1 MKISKFGGLIAAAS
15 KKAALP
21 MLRIG
26 TIPVIKRIVI
36 SFQQAGIFPIV
47 IITGADED
55 EVKYQLSNYGV
66 IFIAN
71 EQPEYPQLL
80 DSIKIGLRYLSGK
93 CDRIAFTPVN
103 IPMFMPDTLIRLINM
118 EGEIVTPSYHGHGGH
133 PVIISERIIP
143 DILAYEGGDGLRG
156 LIRSLEEKRKW
167 LPVEDKGI
175 LTSVHNEEQLQAR
188 LSEHN
193 HAILHP
199 VVHISIERETAFFNA
214 RLKLL
219 LFLISDTHNM
229 RKACSAMSLSYGKAW
244 DMINRLELE
253 LGYPVVERRQG
264 GKHGGNTVLTER
276 GTAFLLA
283 YQNFEEEVFHFTQ
296 SRFQESFLMTEIVAV
311 KPQAE

>member
-26 TIPVIKRIVI
+26 TIPIIKRIVI

-47 IITGADED
+47 IITGADEE

-71 EQPEYPQLL
+71 EQPDYPQLL
-80 DSIKIGLRYLSGK
+80 DSIKIGLQYLSGK
-93 CDRIAFTPVN
+93 CDRIAFAPVN
-103 IPMFMPDTLIRLINM
+103 VPMFMPDTLIRLKNM
-118 EGEIVTPSYHGHGGH
+118 DGDIVTPSYHGQGGH
-133 PVIISERIIP
+133 PIILSEQIIP
-143 DILAYEGGDGLRG
+143 NILAYEGKDGLRG
-156 LIRSLEEKRKW
+156 LIRLLDEKRKW

-193 HAILHP
+193 HALLHP
-199 VVHISIERETAFFNA
+199 VIRMSIERENAFFNA

-229 RKACSAMSLSYGKAW
+229 RKACGAISLSYGKAW

-264 GKHGGNTVLTER
+264 GKHGGNTVLTAR

-283 YQNFEEEVFHFTQ
+283 YQNFEEEIFHFTQ
-296 SRFQESFLMTEIVAV
+296 SRFQELFLTTKIL
-311 KPQAE
+311 

>member
-1 MKISKFGGLIAAAS
+1 MKISKYGGLIAAAS

-26 TIPVIKRIVI
+26 AIPVIKRIVI

-55 EVKYQLSNYGV
+55 EVKYQLSSYGV

-80 DSIKIGLRYLSGK
+80 DSVKIGLQYLSGK

-103 IPMFMPDTLIRLINM
+103 IPMFMPDTLLRLINM
-118 EGEIVTPSYHGHGGH
+118 EGEIITPSYHGQGGH
-133 PVIISERIIP
+133 PVMISESVIP
-143 DILAYEGGDGLRG
+143 DILAYKGEDGLRG
-156 LIRSLEEKRKW
+156 LIHSLREKRKW

-175 LTSVHNEEQLQAR
+175 LTSVHNEEQLRSR

-229 RKACSAMSLSYGKAW
+229 RKACGAMSLSYGKAW

-253 LGYPVVERRQG
+253 LGYSVVERRQG

-276 GTAFLLA
+276 GTAFLLT
-283 YQNFEEEVFHFTQ
+283 YQNFEEEVFHFTH
-296 SRFQESFLMTEIVAV
+296 SRFQESFLITKIL
-311 KPQAE
+311 

>member
-21 MLRIG
+21 MLQIG
-26 TIPVIKRIVI
+26 TIPIIKRIVI

-47 IITGADED
+47 IITGVDEK

-66 IFIAN
+66 IFIPN
-71 EQPEYPQLL
+71 EQPEHPQLL
-80 DSIKIGLRYLSGK
+80 DSVKIGLQYLSGK
-93 CDRIAFTPVN
+93 CDRVAFAPVN
-103 IPMFMPDTLIRLINM
+103 VPMFTPDTLIQLKNTKGDI
-118 EGEIVTPSYHGHGGH
+118 ITPSYHGCGGH
-133 PVIISERIIP
+133 PVILSENVIP
-143 DILAYEGGDGLRG
+143 NILSYDGGNGLRG
-156 LIRSLEEKRKW
+156 AIQAMEGRRVW

-188 LSEHN
+188 LAEHN
-193 HAILHP
+193 NAILHP
-199 VVHISIERETAFFNA
+199 VIHMSIERETSFFNA

-244 DMINRLELE
+244 DMINRLEIE
-253 LGYPVVERRQG
+253 LGYSVVERRQG
-264 GKHGGNTVLTER
+264 GKHGGNTVLTKR

-283 YQNFEEEVFHFTQ
+283 YQQFEEEVFHFTQ
-296 SRFQESFLMTEIVAV
+296 SRFQELFLTTKIM
-311 KPQAE
+311 